1 MHNDLQCYNELQ
13 YTMDT
18 MEQWPT
24 ITYNIQWATMDNDTT
39 IKSHANTT
47 LLFIYYNGI
56 VLKWQWTQWIT
67 SQYYNVQQH
76 LYSLCTMFVKKNAI
90 LFIQRCRKTSSNI
103 VCMKIT
109 LIQWHTTL

>member
-56 VLKWQWTQWIT
+56 VLKWQWTQWKK
-67 SQYYNVQQH
+67 SQYYNV
-76 LYSLCTMFVKKNAI
+76 SLVTTTFMLIVYNVCQEK
-90 LFIQRCRKTSSNI
+90 CNI
-103 VCMKIT
+103 V
-109 LIQWHTTL
+109 HTTL